1 MKPRISNSDS
11 LAEMVG
17 LWTPVS
23 VSARKCCTEFTLTS
37 RTRERYTAFGKDHLA
52 GTIASL
58 CKGLAV
64 AIILIAFTAAVSPAA
79 EPVIGILPKTIIGD
93 VFMKNMAD
101 FAVAKGKVF
110 GAKVEV
116 YSVSSH
122 EAVEEQVSAVESLIS
137 RKVDAIIL
145 AAIDSKGLA
154 PVVDKAT
161 TAGIPVILVDSGVQG
176 AKYITVVQTDNV
188 AASSLAAD
196 YAAALLSDRG
206 KVAQLEG
213 EPASETAQLRKKGF
227 HEEIAKYK
235 NIELVASITGHWT
248 TPGAV
253 DATEAILKGHPE
265 VNLIFASSDLMAVGA
280 STVLER
286 EGRKDILVLGF
297 DGLPEGMSLIKQGK
311 AVGDVAQNAKA
322 MGERSV
328 EIAMQV
334 IKDKNAAA
342 NVPKVID
349 SGFVLVHPWNVDAYA
364 KENFGGIK

>member
-1 MKPRISNSDS
+1 MRKKRSTTAS
-11 LAEMVG
+11 LAETVG
-17 LWTPVS
+17 AATSLFVF
-23 VSARKCCTEFTLTS
+23 ARKRQNNLLRVALS
-37 RTRERYTAFGKDHLA
+37 
-52 GTIASL
+52 
-58 CKGLAV
+58 AV
-64 AIILIAFTAAVSPAA
+64 AIGLLATCARAA

-101 FAVAKGKVF
+101 FAVAKGKEL

-116 YSVSSH
+116 YSVASH

-145 AAIDSKGLA
+145 AAVDSKGLA

-161 TAGIPVILVDSGVQG
+161 AAGLPVILVDSGVQG
-176 AKYITVVQTDNV
+176 AKYVTVVQTDNI

-196 YAAALLSDRG
+196 YAAALLSERG

-227 HEEIAKYK
+227 HEEIGKYK

-253 DATEAILKGHPE
+253 DATEAILKGHPD

-286 EGRKDILVLGF
+286 EGRKDILLLGF
-297 DGLPEGMSLIKQGK
+297 DGLPEGAALVKQLK
-311 AVGDVAQNAKA
+311 AVGDVAQNAKV
-322 MGERSV
+322 MGEKSV
-328 EIAMQV
+328 EVAMQV

-342 NVPKVID
+342 SIPKVID
-349 SGFVLVHPWNVDAYA
+349 SGFTLVHPWNVDAYSKA
-364 KENFGGIK
+364 NFDQ

>member
-1 MKPRISNSDS
+1 MKQNNSARPLPAATIGASKPPNILAS
-11 LAEMVG
+11 LAF
-17 LWTPVS
+17 
-23 VSARKCCTEFTLTS
+23 A
-37 RTRERYTAFGKDHLA
+37 
-52 GTIASL
+52 
-58 CKGLAV
+58 AV
-64 AIILIAFTAAVSPAA
+64 AIGLATTVARAA

-93 VFMKNMAD
+93 VFMKNMSDA
-101 FAVAKGKVF
+101 AVEKGKDL

-122 EAVEEQVSAVESLIS
+122 EAVEEQVSAMESLIS

-145 AAIDSKGLA
+145 AAVDSKGLA

-161 TAGIPVILVDSGVQG
+161 AAGIPVILADSGVQG
-176 AKYITVVQTDNV
+176 AKYVTVVQTDNI

-196 YAAALLSDRG
+196 YAAALLSDHG

-235 NIELVASITGHWT
+235 NIQLVASITGHWT

-253 DATEAILKGHPE
+253 EATEAILKANPD

-286 EGRKDILVLGF
+286 QGRKDVLVLGF
-297 DGLPEGMSLIKQGK
+297 DGIPEGVALVKQLK
-311 AVGDVAQNAKA
+311 AVGDVAQNAKG
-322 MGERSV
+322 MGEKAV
-328 EIAMQV
+328 EVAVEV

-349 SGFVLVHPWNVDAYA
+349 SGLTLVHPWNVDAYSKA
-364 KENFGGIK
+364 NFGQ

>member
-1 MKPRISNSDS
+1 MKENISHRPLQATRAGAVRLLSIFASRQKS
-11 LAEMVG
+11 L
-17 LWTPVS
+17 L
-23 VSARKCCTEFTLTS
+23 TL
-37 RTRERYTAFGKDHLA
+37 
-52 GTIASL
+52 
-58 CKGLAV
+58 
-64 AIILIAFTAAVSPAA
+64 AIIFAASFTVVTICAA

-93 VFMKNMAD
+93 VFMKNMSDA
-101 FAVAKGKVF
+101 AVAKGKAL

-145 AAIDSKGLA
+145 AAVDSKGLA

-161 TAGIPVILVDSGVQG
+161 TAGIPVILADSGVQG
-176 AKYITVVQTDNV
+176 ANYVTVVQTDNI
-188 AASSLAAD
+188 AASNLAAD
-196 YAAALLSDRG
+196 YTAALLSYRG

-227 HEEIAKYK
+227 HEELAKYK
-235 NIELVASITGHWT
+235 NIQLVSSITGHWT

-253 DATEAILKGHPE
+253 EATEAILKANPD

-280 STVLER
+280 AGVLER

-297 DGLPEGMSLIKQGK
+297 DGIPEGVALIKQGK

-322 MGERSV
+322 MGEKSV
-328 EIAMQV
+328 EIAVQV
-334 IKDKNAAA
+334 IKDKGAAA
-342 NVPKVID
+342 SIPKVID
-349 SGFVLVHPWNVDAYA
+349 SGFTLVHPWNVDAYSKA
-364 KENFGGIK
+364 NFGQ

>member
-1 MKPRISNSDS
+1 MKDKASKRPFQ
-11 LAEMVG
+11 AVTVG
-17 LWTPVS
+17 ATTPLFVF
-23 VSARKCCTEFTLTS
+23 ARKRPKILLTLALAAVAT
-37 RTRERYTAFGKDHLA
+37 YWNA
-52 GTIASL
+52 GT
-58 CKGLAV
+58 
-64 AIILIAFTAAVSPAA
+64 TRAA

-93 VFMKNMAD
+93 VFMKNMSDA
-101 FAVAKGKVF
+101 AVAKGKALGV
-110 GAKVEV
+110 KVEV

-145 AAIDSKGLA
+145 AAVDSKGLA

-161 TAGIPVILVDSGVQG
+161 VAGIPVILADSGVQG
-176 AKYITVVQTDNV
+176 AKYVTVVQTNNI

-213 EPASETAQLRKKGF
+213 EPASETAQLRRKGF

-235 NIELVASITGHWT
+235 DIALVASITGHWT

-253 DATEAILKGHPE
+253 DATEAILKANPD

-286 EGRKDILVLGF
+286 EGRKDVMVLGF
-297 DGLPEGMSLIKQGK
+297 DGIPEGVALVKQLK

-322 MGERSV
+322 MGEKAV
-328 EIAMQV
+328 EVAVQV
-334 IKDKNAAA
+334 IKDKDAAA
-342 NVPKVID
+342 SIPNVID
-349 SGFVLVHPWNVDAYA
+349 SGYTLVQPWNVDAYSKA
-364 KENFGGIK
+364 NFGQ

>member
-1 MKPRISNSDS
+1 MPLSVLSRKRQKILVT
-11 LAEMVG
+11 LAF
-17 LWTPVS
+17 
-23 VSARKCCTEFTLTS
+23 A
-37 RTRERYTAFGKDHLA
+37 A
-52 GTIASL
+52 
-58 CKGLAV
+58 LAV
-64 AIILIAFTAAVSPAA
+64 GFTAGSTRAA
-79 EPVIGILPKTIIGD
+79 EAVIGILPKTIIGD
-93 VFMKNMAD
+93 VFMKNMSDA
-101 FAVAKGKVF
+101 AVAKGKAL

-145 AAIDSKGLA
+145 AAVDSKGLS

-161 TAGIPVILVDSGVQG
+161 AAGIPVILADSGVQG
-176 AKYITVVQTDNV
+176 AKYVTVVQTDNI

-235 NIELVASITGHWT
+235 NIQLVSSITGHWT

-253 DATEAILKGHPE
+253 DATEAILKANPDL
-265 VNLIFASSDLMAVGA
+265 NLIFASSDLMAVGA
-280 STVLER
+280 VTVLER

-297 DGLPEGMSLIKQGK
+297 DGIPEGLPSLSSLRPS
-311 AVGDVAQNAKA
+311 ATLP
-322 MGERSV
+322 RT
-328 EIAMQV
+328 
-334 IKDKNAAA
+334 
-342 NVPKVID
+342 PKV
-349 SGFVLVHPWNVDAYA
+349 WA
-364 KENFGGIK
+364 KRLSRSPCKSSRTRTLRPPSRR

>member
-1 MKPRISNSDS
+1 MKENISHRPLQATRAGAARLLSIFAGPPKS
-11 LAEMVG
+11 L
-17 LWTPVS
+17 
-23 VSARKCCTEFTLTS
+23 
-37 RTRERYTAFGKDHLA
+37 LA
-52 GTIASL
+52 L
-58 CKGLAV
+58 
-64 AIILIAFTAAVSPAA
+64 AIIFAASFTVVTICAA

-93 VFMKNMAD
+93 VFMKNMSDA
-101 FAVAKGKVF
+101 AVAKGKAL

-145 AAIDSKGLA
+145 AAVDSKGLS

-161 TAGIPVILVDSGVQG
+161 AAGIPVILADSGVQG
-176 AKYITVVQTDNV
+176 AKYVTVVQTDNI

-235 NIELVASITGHWT
+235 NIQLVSSITGHWT

-253 DATEAILKGHPE
+253 DATEAILKANPDL
-265 VNLIFASSDLMAVGA
+265 NLIFASSDLMAVGA
-280 STVLER
+280 VTVLER

-297 DGLPEGMSLIKQGK
+297 DGIPEGVALVKQLK
-311 AVGDVAQNAKA
+311 AVGDVAQNAKG
-322 MGERSV
+322 MGEKAV
-328 EIAMQV
+328 EVAVQV

-342 NVPKVID
+342 TIPKVID
-349 SGFVLVHPWNVDAYA
+349 SGLTLVHPWNVDAYS
-364 KENFGGIK
+364 KENFGK

>member
-1 MKPRISNSDS
+1 MKENRSTTAS
-11 LAEMVG
+11 LAATVRAA
-17 LWTPVS
+17 TPLFLFG
-23 VSARKCCTEFTLTS
+23 RKGQKYLLRFALS
-37 RTRERYTAFGKDHLA
+37 
-52 GTIASL
+52 
-58 CKGLAV
+58 AV
-64 AIILIAFTAAVSPAA
+64 AIGLTLTCARGA
-79 EPVIGILPKTIIGD
+79 EPIIGILPKTIIGD
-93 VFMKNMAD
+93 IFMKNMSD
-101 FAVAKGKVF
+101 FAVAKGKEL

-122 EAVEEQVSAVESLIS
+122 EAVEEQVAAVESLIS

-145 AAIDSKGLA
+145 AAVDSKGLA

-161 TAGIPVILVDSGVQG
+161 AAGIPVILVDSGVQG
-176 AKYITVVQTDNV
+176 ANYITVVQTDNI

-206 KVAQLEG
+206 KVAQIEG

-253 DATEAILKGHPE
+253 DATEAILKGHPD
-265 VNLIFASSDLMAVGA
+265 VNLIFASSDLMAVGV

-286 EGRKDILVLGF
+286 EGRKEVLLLGF
-297 DGLPEGMSLIKQGK
+297 DGLPEGVALVKQLK
-311 AVGDVAQNAKA
+311 AVGDVAQNAKV
-322 MGERSV
+322 MGEKSV

-334 IKDKNAAA
+334 IKDKDSAATI
-342 NVPKVID
+342 PKVID
-349 SGFVLVHPWNVDAYA
+349 SGFILVHPWNADAYSKA
-364 KENFGGIK
+364 NFGR

>member
-1 MKPRISNSDS
+1 MKQNDSIRPLWARSLRI
-11 LAEMVG
+11 AI
-17 LWTPVS
+17 PVS
-23 VSARKCCTEFTLTS
+23 VFPRKRQNIL
-37 RTRERYTAFGKDHLA
+37 LN
-52 GTIASL
+52 
-58 CKGLAV
+58 LAV
-64 AIILIAFTAAVSPAA
+64 IAAAFYCAETAARAA

-93 VFMKNMAD
+93 VFMKNMSDA
-101 FAVAKGKVF
+101 AVAKGKEL

-116 YSVSSH
+116 YGVSSH
-122 EAVEEQVSAVESLIS
+122 EAVEEQVSAMEALIS

-145 AAIDSKGLA
+145 AAVDSKGLA

-161 TAGIPVILVDSGVQG
+161 AAGIPVILADSGVQG
-176 AKYITVVQTDNV
+176 ANYVTVVQTDNI

-227 HEEIAKYK
+227 HDEIAKYK

-253 DATEAILKGHPE
+253 DATEAILKANPDI
-265 VNLIFASSDLMAVGA
+265 NLIFASSDLMAVGA

-286 EGRKDILVLGF
+286 AGRKDVMVLGF
-297 DGLPEGMSLIKQGK
+297 DGIPEGVALVKQLK
-311 AVGDVAQNAKA
+311 AVGDVAQNAKG
-322 MGERSV
+322 MGEKAV
-328 EIAMQV
+328 EIAIQV

-342 NVPKVID
+342 GIPKVID
-349 SGFVLVHPWNVDAYA
+349 SGFTLVQPWNVDAYSKA
-364 KENFGGIK
+364 NFGQ

>member
-1 MKPRISNSDS
+1 MKENATNMATSAAIVGVEMPLS
-11 LAEMVG
+11 LSGRSSTG
-17 LWTPVS
+17 L
-23 VSARKCCTEFTLTS
+23 FTLS
-37 RTRERYTAFGKDHLA
+37 RESANQYEHFGKKLLRIIA
-52 GTIASL
+52 GCA
-58 CKGLAV
+58 KGLIMAATV
-64 AIILIAFTAAVSPAA
+64 MGFALDIARAA

-93 VFMKNMAD
+93 IFMKNMAD
-101 FAVAKGKVF
+101 FAVAKGKEL

-161 TAGIPVILVDSGVQG
+161 SAGIPVILVDSGVQG
-176 AKYITVVQTDNV
+176 AHYVTVVQTDNI

-227 HEEIAKYK
+227 HEEIAKYS
-235 NIELVASITGHWT
+235 NIQLVASVTGHWT

-253 DATEAILKGHPE
+253 DATEAILKAYPDL
-265 VNLIFASSDLMAVGA
+265 NLIFASSDLMAVGA

-286 EGRKDILVLGF
+286 EGRKDILLLSF
-297 DGLPEGMSLIKQGK
+297 DGLPEGVALIKQGK
-311 AVGDVAQNAKA
+311 SVGDVSQSSKT
-322 MGERSV
+322 MGEKSV

-342 NVPKVID
+342 SIPKVID
-349 SGFVLVHPWNVDAYA
+349 SGFLLVHPWNVDAYSKA
-364 KENFGGIK
+364 TFGK